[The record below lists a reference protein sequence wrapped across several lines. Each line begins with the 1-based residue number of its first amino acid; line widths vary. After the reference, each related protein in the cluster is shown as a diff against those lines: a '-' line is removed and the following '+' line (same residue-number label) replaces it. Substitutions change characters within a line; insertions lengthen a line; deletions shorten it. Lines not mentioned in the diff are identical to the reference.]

1 MKYWQN
7 EETGMCC
14 AVEEQPSP
22 RHIEVSKE
30 FYDLHEGGL
39 TQLAPDLGWVCGK
52 CKTHNADGVLLCGF
66 CDTPRL
72 SG

>member
-14 AVEEQPSP
+14 AVEKQPSK

-30 FYDLHEGGL
+30 FYDLHESGL
-39 TQLAPDLGWVCGK
+39 TTLAPDASPVTVARVCEHGYK
-52 CKTHNADGVLLCGF
+52 MSCPHGCL
-66 CDTPRL
+66 
-72 SG
+72 